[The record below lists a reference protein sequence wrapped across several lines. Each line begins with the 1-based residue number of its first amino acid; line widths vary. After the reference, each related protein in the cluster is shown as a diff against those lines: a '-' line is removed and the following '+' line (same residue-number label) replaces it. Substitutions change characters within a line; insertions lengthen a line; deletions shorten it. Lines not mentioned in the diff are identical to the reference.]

1 MKFIDITSIGR
12 ENLKFIDITYK
23 GIREILRDRRSFVF
37 LLGLPVLLI
46 VLFAFAFGSGT
57 FLSGGT
63 LPHEVVVINNDAGIS
78 VAVNN
83 TTQYVNYGSN
93 FAGVLENATAEN
105 STTHLF
111 HLNNASQGEAE
122 DLLHSRDID
131 ALIIIPQNFS
141 SAFATMVNNTTRTA
155 ITSSVGQQ
163 SIANAANGSTT
174 FNPAATIPGAS
185 VTLPEAGNATSTL
198 FIEGD
203 MSYVNFATAQALIT
217 GIFDQYKNGVEANA
231 TALAGPGA
239 GNSLLTDYVPVE
251 TLAIAGTQSF
261 TLFDY
266 MVPGLIVF
274 ALLLQVSIIASS
286 LARDSET
293 GLLDRLKLSKMR
305 AFDLLFGTFLTWSL
319 ITVGQIILLIGI
331 AIAFGWHHQG
341 DVSSLGL
348 AVVIGVIAGMASI
361 SLALLIASFTTNERQ
376 AVSLSAMLSVPLGF
390 MAGAFFPLPRQV
402 LGEFGGRTYVLYD
415 VLPWT
420 HAVSALRSVLTY
432 GTGLSGDVIFQTAWL
447 IFLTAILFI
456 AGVLT
461 YASVRLKA
469 EK

>member
-1 MKFIDITSIGR
+1 MKFINITS
-12 ENLKFIDITYK
+12 K
-23 GIREILRDRRSFVF
+23 GIRENLRDRRGFVF

-57 FLSGGT
+57 FFSGGS
-63 LPHEVVVINNDAGIS
+63 LPHEVVIINNDAGVS
-78 VAVNN
+78 LAVNN
-83 TTQYVNYGSN
+83 TTQYVNYGAN

-111 HLNNASQGEAE
+111 HINNASQGEAE
-122 DLLHSRDID
+122 NLLKSRSID

-141 SAFATMVNNTTRTA
+141 SGFAAMVNNSTRMA

-163 SIANAANGSTT
+163 SIANASTLASGINASIAGL
-174 FNPAATIPGAS
+174 NPVP
-185 VTLPEAGNATSTL
+185 VTLPGANVTLPKAGNVTSTL
-198 FIEGD
+198 FIQGD
-203 MSYVNFATAQALIT
+203 TGFVNFATAQALIT
-217 GIFDQYKNGVEANA
+217 GIFDQYKNDVQANA

-251 TLAIAGTQSF
+251 TLPIAGTQSF
-261 TLFDY
+261 SLFDY

-274 ALLLQVSIIASS
+274 ALLLQVSIVASS
-286 LARDSET
+286 LARDVET

-319 ITVGQIILLIGI
+319 ITVGQIILLIGV
-331 AIAFGWHHQG
+331 AIALGFKHQG
-341 DVSSLGL
+341 DFSSLGL

-361 SLALLIASFTTNERQ
+361 SLALIIASFTKNDRQ
-376 AVSLSAMLSVPLGF
+376 AISLSVMLSVPLGF
-390 MAGAFFPLPRQV
+390 IAGAFIPLPRQV
-402 LGEFGGRTYVLYD
+402 LGEFGGRTYMVYD

-420 HAVSALRSVLTY
+420 HAISALRSVLTY
-432 GTGLSGDVIFQTAWL
+432 GTGLSGDVIFEMAWL

-456 AGVLT
+456 VGVLT
-461 YASVRLKA
+461 YAVVRLKA